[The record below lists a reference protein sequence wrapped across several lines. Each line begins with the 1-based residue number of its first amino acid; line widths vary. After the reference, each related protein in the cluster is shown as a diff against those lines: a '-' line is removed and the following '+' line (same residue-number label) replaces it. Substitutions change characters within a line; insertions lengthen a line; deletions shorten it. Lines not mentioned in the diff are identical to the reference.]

1 MQGGGSESLWPQA
14 AGRISP
20 GKRADRLQREPLE
33 PVMHRSLSSSLLAS
47 VVGSLVISALLVG
60 VTTSLIA

>member
-1 MQGGGSESLWPQA
+1 
-14 AGRISP
+14 
-20 GKRADRLQREPLE
+20 
-33 PVMHRSLSSSLLAS
+33 MHRSLSSSLLAS